1 MNVAPVWF
9 VLVIVAVV
17 LGVFWLAMRVMSALL
32 IDCRSEECGPSAA
45 DCEMPAERCGTS
57 PLVWL
62 LPGLMFGVWTFARM
76 VSQTHVVLEDPVPVP
91 SIAVATPERVA
102 GAWTGEQ
109 SLAHQMSLFNLPPAP
124 AAPLPP
130 AMSFQHE
137 QLAVGPI
144 VLLALIGGF
153 LLASFVLSSQFRHT
167 IGRWIPLALGIALV
181 AALFVGTT
189 WSVRSSQQD
198 QQRREV
204 EVRQMQRQQQDVMQT
219 YESARIMTANALH
232 TGDEAPMLPT
242 VHVAPEQPAGDLES
256 SSVATMPVLVFNG
269 NSTDGQRMNRLPDW
283 VTQQQVANL
292 DALTV
297 PATQVVSSGQYAS
310 ISEAEQELM
319 DRLKVDVQRRL
330 VAEYN
335 ITAPTPTTQEL
346 RDSRIIH
353 SRANEQLEL
362 TVGEFTHPMYRVH
375 WLVNMRP
382 ETDQVF
388 FESWRSQ
395 TVNQRLYKMGLLLGV
410 VTLLLGGTSLYLHRW
425 ARPHTV

>member
-1 MNVAPVWF
+1 
-9 VLVIVAVV
+9 
-17 LGVFWLAMRVMSALL
+17 
-32 IDCRSEECGPSAA
+32 
-45 DCEMPAERCGTS
+45 
-57 PLVWL
+57 
-62 LPGLMFGVWTFARM
+62 
-76 VSQTHVVLEDPVPVP
+76 
-91 SIAVATPERVA
+91 
-102 GAWTGEQ
+102 
-109 SLAHQMSLFNLPPAP
+109 
-124 AAPLPP
+124 
-130 AMSFQHE
+130 
-137 QLAVGPI
+137 
-144 VLLALIGGF
+144 
-153 LLASFVLSSQFRHT
+153 
-167 IGRWIPLALGIALV
+167 
-181 AALFVGTT
+181 
-189 WSVRSSQQD
+189 
-198 QQRREV
+198 
-204 EVRQMQRQQQDVMQT
+204 
-219 YESARIMTANALH
+219 
-232 TGDEAPMLPT
+232 
-242 VHVAPEQPAGDLES
+242 
-256 SSVATMPVLVFNG
+256 
-269 NSTDGQRMNRLPDW
+269 
-283 VTQQQVANL
+283 
-292 DALTV
+292 V